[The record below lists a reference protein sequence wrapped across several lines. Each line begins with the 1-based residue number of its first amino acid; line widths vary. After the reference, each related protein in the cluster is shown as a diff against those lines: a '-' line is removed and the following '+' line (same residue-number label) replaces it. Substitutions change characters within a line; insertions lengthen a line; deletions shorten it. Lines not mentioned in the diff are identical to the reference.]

1 MEFPQDIWNEIMSYF
16 HSSYRK
22 PLHYE
27 CLLENIDFY
36 FTREKNKK
44 MNALLP
50 HQKSLFDVEMKQVY
64 DSFYMKIILIARN
77 TTLKKNISTIC
88 LKRQKAP
95 LKVVDD
101 FKQIF
106 EEYKNENLQFL
117 SNVKYL

>member
-1 MEFPQDIWNEIMSYF
+1 MEFPQDLWKEIMSYF
-16 HSSYRK
+16 HSTYKK

-27 CLLENIDFY
+27 CLLENSDFY

-44 MNALLP
+44 MSFLLP
-50 HQKSLFDVEMKQVY
+50 YQKSLFDVEMKQVY
-64 DSFYMKIILIARN
+64 DSFYIKIILTTGN
-77 TTLKKNISTIC
+77 TTLKKNKSSIC
-88 LKRQKAP
+88 LKRQKAS

-101 FKQIF
+101 FRQIF

>member
-1 MEFPQDIWNEIMSYF
+1 MSYF
-16 HSSYRK
+16 HSNYKK

-27 CLLENIDFY
+27 CLLENSDFY

-44 MNALLP
+44 MSALLLRE
-50 HQKSLFDVEMKQVY
+50 KSLFDLEMEQVY
-64 DSFYMKIILIARN
+64 DSFYIKIILTTGN
-77 TTLKKNISTIC
+77 TTLKKNKSSIC
-88 LKRQKAP
+88 LKRQKAS

-101 FKQIF
+101 FREIF